1 MSLGKLAI
9 SQPFEKLIPTQLQ
22 RNGIEIL
29 GIGFPHTAV
38 IVNLP
43 LHHRDPFDRLLVA
56 QALIEQMP
64 FVSADAQFDAYG
76 VTRLW

>member
-1 MSLGKLAI
+1 M
-9 SQPFEKLIPTQLQ
+9 
-22 RNGIEIL
+22 N
-29 GIGFPHTAV
+29 IGFPHTAV

-43 LHHRDPFDRLLVA
+43 LYHRDPFDRLLVA